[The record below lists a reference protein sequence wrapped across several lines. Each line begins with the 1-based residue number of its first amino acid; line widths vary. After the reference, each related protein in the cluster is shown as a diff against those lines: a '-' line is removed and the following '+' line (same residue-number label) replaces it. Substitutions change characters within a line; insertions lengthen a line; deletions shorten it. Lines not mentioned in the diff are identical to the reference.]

1 MKVINYIVLIISI
14 IGCVNWGLIGLFDFN
29 LVDMLFG
36 TGSIL
41 SRAVYI
47 LVGICGIY
55 QLSFFM
61 RIWLVPAAL
70 LSFLLW
76 KYSVYRMAGFDAVCY
91 T

>member
-14 IGCVNWGLIGLFDFN
+14 IGCVN

-55 QLSFFM
+55 QLSFFSSLNNE
-61 RIWLVPAAL
+61 R
-70 LSFLLW
+70 
-76 KYSVYRMAGFDAVCY
+76 
-91 T
+91 

>member
-36 TGSIL
+36 TGAIL

-55 QLSFFM
+55 QLSFFSSLNNE
-61 RIWLVPAAL
+61 R
-70 LSFLLW
+70 
-76 KYSVYRMAGFDAVCY
+76 
-91 T
+91 

>member
-41 SRAVYI
+41 SRAVYLETVKKPI
-47 LVGICGIY
+47 NP
-55 QLSFFM
+55 
-61 RIWLVPAAL
+61 RIRKNATNLI
-70 LSFLLW
+70 
-76 KYSVYRMAGFDAVCY
+76 
-91 T
+91 

>member
-55 QLSFFM
+55 QLSFFSSLNNERKE
-61 RIWLVPAAL
+61 RIR
-70 LSFLLW
+70 LS
-76 KYSVYRMAGFDAVCY
+76 AVCRRLFLFAL
-91 T
+91 

>member
-36 TGSIL
+36 VGSIL

-55 QLSFFM
+55 QLSFFSSLNE
-61 RIWLVPAAL
+61 R
-70 LSFLLW
+70 
-76 KYSVYRMAGFDAVCY
+76 
-91 T
+91 

>member
-36 TGSIL
+36 AGSIL

-55 QLSFFM
+55 QLSFFSSLNNE
-61 RIWLVPAAL
+61 R
-70 LSFLLW
+70 
-76 KYSVYRMAGFDAVCY
+76 
-91 T
+91 

>member
-14 IGCVNWGLIGLFDFN
+14 IGWGLIGLFDFN

-55 QLSFFM
+55 QLSFFSSLNNE
-61 RIWLVPAAL
+61 R
-70 LSFLLW
+70 
-76 KYSVYRMAGFDAVCY
+76 
-91 T
+91 

>member
-36 TGSIL
+36 IGSIL

-55 QLSFFM
+55 QLSFFSSLNNE
-61 RIWLVPAAL
+61 R
-70 LSFLLW
+70 
-76 KYSVYRMAGFDAVCY
+76 
-91 T
+91 

>member
-1 MKVINYIVLIISI
+1 MSRLIARRMYMKVINYIVLIISI

-55 QLSFFM
+55 QLSFFSSLNNE
-61 RIWLVPAAL
+61 R
-70 LSFLLW
+70 
-76 KYSVYRMAGFDAVCY
+76 
-91 T
+91 

>member
-36 TGSIL
+36 PGSIL

-55 QLSFFM
+55 QLSFFSSLNNE
-61 RIWLVPAAL
+61 R
-70 LSFLLW
+70 
-76 KYSVYRMAGFDAVCY
+76 
-91 T
+91 

>member
-47 LVGICGIY
+47 LYFI
-55 QLSFFM
+55 QK
-61 RIWLVPAAL
+61 RTAL
-70 LSFLLW
+70 GR
-76 KYSVYRMAGFDAVCY
+76 SVAL
-91 T
+91 